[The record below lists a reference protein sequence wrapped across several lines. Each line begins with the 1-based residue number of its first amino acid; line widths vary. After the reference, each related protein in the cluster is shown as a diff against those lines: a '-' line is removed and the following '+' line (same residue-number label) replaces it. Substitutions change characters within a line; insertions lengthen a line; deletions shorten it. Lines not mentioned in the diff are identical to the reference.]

1 MATIRPSAL
10 LKDSSVNVSIS
21 DNSCIGDGKTKIYGF
36 PNQHAKIKDKQ
47 LRCNPLRLEASKDS
61 IRLTPKQEN
70 HKPNVE
76 KADHGGDQFSKMKE
90 RFLTFKKER
99 YLEYFDHYSSLAKA
113 QAPKFMVIACADS
126 RVCPSYIL
134 GFQPGDAF
142 MIRNVGNLVP
152 PFQNGPTETNAALE
166 FSVNTLE
173 VENIMVIG
181 HSCCGGIQ
189 ALMSME
195 EEVRSSSFIK
205 NWVSNA
211 KDARLSTKTVAAN
224 LSFDQQCKYCEKES
238 INRSLLN
245 LISYPWIEE
254 RVRKRVLSI
263 HGGYYDFVNCTFEK
277 WTLDYHST
285 SPKSEGYNHTLKNRE
300 FWS

>member
-1 MATIRPSAL
+1 MAAIRPSAL
-10 LKDSSVNVSIS
+10 LKDSSVTFSIADS
-21 DNSCIGDGKTKIYGF
+21 SFVGDGNTKIYKF
-36 PNQHAKIKDKQ
+36 PNQRAKF
-47 LRCNPLRLEASKDS
+47 KDS
-61 IRLTPKQEN
+61 HLRQSIRMTQRQEN
-70 HKPNVE
+70 HKPNVG
-76 KADHGGDQFSKMKE
+76 KTDHGRDQFDKMKE
-90 RFLTFKKER
+90 RFLTFKRER
-99 YLEYFDHYSSLAKA
+99 YLEEYLDHYSSLAKA

-152 PFQNGPTETNAALE
+152 PFKNRPTETNAALE

-195 EEVRSSSFIK
+195 EEVSSSSFIK

-211 KDARLSTKTVAAN
+211 KGARLSTKTVAAN

-245 LISYPWIEE
+245 LISYPWTEE
-254 RVRKRVLSI
+254 RVRKGVLSI
-263 HGGYYDFVNCTFEK
+263 HGGYYNFINCTFEK
-277 WTLDYHST
+277 WTLDYNST
-285 SPKSEGYNHTLKNRE
+285 SPKSEGYNHIIKNRE
-300 FWS
+300 FWF